1 MLRNRLTSESDSG
14 SSTDTH
20 ETTQDYGTI
29 DLGKGGP
36 GGGQKF
42 EVSEDPKEGYAA
54 AVETSE
60 TITDA
65 GGPGAALA
73 GTSEQVQEINT
84 TVSEVS
90 GQITDAQETQTD
102 TPDETTTE
110 IPQAQTAAANAA
122 AASGPGGPNG
132 PDDLLGAVLSA
143 LSSFVAALVPGGQ

>member
-1 MLRNRLTSESDSG
+1 MLRNALTSG
-14 SSTDTH
+14 SSGSTVSTTN

-90 GQITDAQETQTD
+90 DQLTDAQETQTD
-102 TPDETTTE
+102 TPDETTTK

-122 AASGPGGPNG
+122 AMGTPAGGPNG
-132 PDDLLGAVLSA
+132 PDGLLGAVLGF
-143 LSSFVAALVPGGQ
+143 LSSLVAGLFGGN